1 MNRYKVLERF
11 YSICAVVFCAMLLIF
26 ATLASAAARMG
37 LGTGALSAGAEPAE
51 TDEAAEQDAGDT
63 QSADPFIELLY
74 DPDGAYAL
82 EFYDLEFFAGDGEIP
97 VQGEYTIVSK
107 NLAAA
112 TLYDIFNETRYKPD
126 IDALLAKYQKDSI
139 PAAVYTPLSVT
150 PEPVVLIIHTHGT
163 ESYASPG
170 ATSYSLDNLPRSE
183 DATQNIIAVGK
194 AMRDEFLANGIPAL
208 HCEIMH
214 DKDSY
219 RDSYKKSL
227 QTVLAYLEKYPS
239 IKYVF
244 DVHRDALIGSGTI
257 TKCVYEQNGVS
268 TAQVMFVVGTDEG
281 GADYPHWQNNLAF
294 ALAAQSLAAKR
305 YPGMM
310 RPINLRK
317 ASFNAQYSYRSL
329 LIEVG
334 SCANTL
340 AEAKTAGTQIASVLS
355 ELIALG
361 Y

>member
-1 MNRYKVLERF
+1 MKRYKVLEKF
-11 YSICAVVFCAMLLIF
+11 FSVCAILCCAALLIT
-26 ATLASAAARMG
+26 ATLASAAARFG
-37 LGTGALSAGAEPAE
+37 LGSGALSDGAGHAE
-51 TDEAAEQDAGDT
+51 TDGAWPDAGET
-63 QSADPFIELLY
+63 RSADPFIELIY

-82 EFYDLEFFAGDGEIP
+82 EFYDMEFYSGEAEIP

-107 NLAAA
+107 NLAASSV
-112 TLYDIFNETRYKPD
+112 YDMFNETRYKPD
-126 IDALLAKYQKDSI
+126 IDALLAKYGKESI
-139 PAAVYTPLSVT
+139 PAAVYTSLSIT
-150 PEPVVLIIHTHGT
+150 PEPLVLIVHTHGT
-163 ESYASPG
+163 ESFAPPG
-170 ATSYSLDNLPRSE
+170 ATSYSLDDLPRSE
-183 DATQNIIAVGK
+183 DTSQNIIAVGK

-219 RDSYKKSL
+219 KDSYKKSL
-227 QTVLAYLEKYPS
+227 ATVLAYLEKYPS

-244 DVHRDALIGSGTI
+244 DVHRDALIGNGTI
-257 TKCVYEQNGVS
+257 TKCVYEQNGVPI
-268 TAQVMFVVGTDEG
+268 AQVMFVVGTDEG
-281 GADYPHWQNNLAF
+281 GAEYPHWQNNLAF

-317 ASFNAQYSYRSL
+317 ASFNAQYSYRNL

-334 SCANTL
+334 ACANTL